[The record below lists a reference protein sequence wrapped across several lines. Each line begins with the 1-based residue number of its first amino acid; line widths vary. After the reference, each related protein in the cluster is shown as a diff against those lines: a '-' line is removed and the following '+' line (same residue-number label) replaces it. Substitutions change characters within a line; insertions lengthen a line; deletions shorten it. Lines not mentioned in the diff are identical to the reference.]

1 MVFALGNR
9 SYLLRRTFV
18 PRCRVH
24 HRPRHLFAT
33 HKPVV
38 ALFSVV
44 VPRRRHFALGVLRA
58 AEQDAEGSFSG
69 EWPMNWSLASYEVR
83 TVASKLS
90 SMTSV

>member
-1 MVFALGNR
+1 MVLALGNR
-9 SYLLRRTFV
+9 SYSLRRAFV

-24 HRPRHLFAT
+24 YRARYPFAT

-44 VPRRRHFALGVLRA
+44 APRRRNFAFGVLRA